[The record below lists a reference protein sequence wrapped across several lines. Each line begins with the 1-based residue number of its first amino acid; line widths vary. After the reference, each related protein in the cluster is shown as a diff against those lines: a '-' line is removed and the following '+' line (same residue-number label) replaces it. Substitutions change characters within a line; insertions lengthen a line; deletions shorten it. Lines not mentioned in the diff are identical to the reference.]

1 MVHRLLSLNLW
12 CESYSQNIHKD
23 TLLVPLGSLA
33 ARLQEPLSCDWEI
46 LLEAR
51 PDHPGHCQ
59 EDLRREGRGDLS
71 FVQKTAG
78 CGAQGCSR
86 PLSRGCLSSGFPG
99 ECSGRGVGV
108 CACLAWVFSRNPL
121 RPSPSFPLG
130 VFCAFCAPCGGCDV
144 GAGGG
149 GVYASDVIAWLQ
161 GWERDEKG

>member
-46 LLEAR
+46 FLEAR

-130 VFCAFCAPCGGCDV
+130 VFCAFCAPCGDCDV

-149 GVYASDVIAWLQ
+149 GVYASGVIAWLQ